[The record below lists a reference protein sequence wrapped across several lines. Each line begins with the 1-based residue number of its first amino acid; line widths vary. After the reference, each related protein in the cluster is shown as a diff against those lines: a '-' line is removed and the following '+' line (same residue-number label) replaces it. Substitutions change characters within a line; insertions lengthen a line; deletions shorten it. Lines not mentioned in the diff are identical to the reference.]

1 MHFNY
6 SIISIHAPHEG
17 ERHTQTRVIKAQE
30 RFQST
35 LPTRGSDA
43 SIFSTFDLGLYFNPR
58 SPRGGATS
66 SADTTSS
73 SARFNPRSPRGGA
86 TLINDL
92 SEQICEVSIHAPHE
106 GERPLNPD
114 VRNYHRC
121 FNPRSPRG
129 GATQSAHH
137 LLLLH
142 RISIHAPHEGG
153 RPSQPIIYYYS
164 TGFQST
170 LPTRGS
176 DYIMIL
182 AALALGVNFNPRSPR
197 GGATGDTA
205 AQNGVVSF
213 QSTLPTRGSDNARAE
228 LLQHIIIS
236 IHAPH
241 EGERREVG
249 FFLS

>member
-1 MHFNY
+1 MDKYGDIISIHAPHEGERLWLTLSRTRVRGHFNPRSPRGGATRKQRRAIY
-6 SIISIHAPHEG
+6 PCWPISIHAPHEGERLNELVVQSAFNAISIHAPHEGERRVYLYMTMIPYDISIHAPHEG

-43 SIFSTFDLGLYFNPR
+43 SLFSTFDLGLYFNPR

-129 GATQSAHH
+129 GATMPAQNF
-137 LLLLH
+137 
-142 RISIHAPHEGG
+142 
-153 RPSQPIIYYYS
+153 YS
-164 TGFQST
+164 T
-170 LPTRGS
+170 
-176 DYIMIL
+176 
-182 AALALGVNFNPRSPR
+182 
-197 GGATGDTA
+197 
-205 AQNGVVSF
+205 
-213 QSTLPTRGSDNARAE
+213 
-228 LLQHIIIS
+228 
-236 IHAPH
+236 
-241 EGERREVG
+241 
-249 FFLS
+249 

>member
-129 GATQSAHH
+129 GATRRTLTEARISACFNPRSPRGGATWCSKNCRCNQRDFNPRSPRGGATQSAHH

-142 RISIHAPHEGG
+142 RISIHAPHEGERLYNDSCRAG
-153 RPSQPIIYYYS
+153 LGSK
-164 TGFQST
+164 FQST

-176 DYIMIL
+176 D
-182 AALALGVNFNPRSPR
+182 G
-197 GGATGDTA
+197 
-205 AQNGVVSF
+205 
-213 QSTLPTRGSDNARAE
+213 
-228 LLQHIIIS
+228 
-236 IHAPH
+236 
-241 EGERREVG
+241 
-249 FFLS
+249 